1 MNDNICIPKSYFLVA
16 ILILVGFTFFHS
28 MRMEKILPKYENNLD
43 NKVSKKNKISTPSP
57 ISDDEKYDSIED
69 VKPKK
74 LTVPK
79 KILYLNRRDE
89 NSLYNDFK
97 PPERRLPRNNYP
109 EEPIIS
115 SINVPTRGYPD
126 NYHNMGM
133 LVRKNDEKVLKLF
146 GRQKFPGS
154 NQYEY
159 YVIGNDST
167 NLTSKIPLK
176 IPGEKELSNNDTVPI
191 PWLDQSKGKFE
202 VKLFDYDVPRYNPYL
217 Y

>member
-1 MNDNICIPKSYFLVA
+1 M
-16 ILILVGFTFFHS
+16 
-28 MRMEKILPKYENNLD
+28 
-43 NKVSKKNKISTPSP
+43 
-57 ISDDEKYDSIED
+57 
-69 VKPKK
+69 
-74 LTVPK
+74 
-79 KILYLNRRDE
+79 
-89 NSLYNDFK
+89 YNDFK

-126 NYHNMGM
+126 NYHNVGM

-167 NLTSKIPLK
+167 NLTSKTPLK

-202 VKLFDYDVPRYNPYL
+202 VKLFDYDVPIYNPYM